1 MLARRARQQLVSH
14 KNVNMDATK
23 TGIPEEISAT
33 SLACSSRM
41 YIQVQN
47 THVSLSHEPG
57 VRGRQRR
64 NGTPPQDAGGGL
76 AGDLRPCPRPWLALF
91 PARVCKYNRAW
102 NLTLVQNF
110 SFFALPQLGPG
121 HWTAA
126 SDCYPLHPCSDPSP
140 QEPRHTPSHGCSSI
154 QIAEMMSRQSSM
166 SVNAKH
172 TVSAAAGG
180 SWLAARASSNSTLF
194 TAWPVAAEPPSVRP
208 DDTPADTTRGLM
220 WLSGAA
226 HDVCPP
232 RLLLSSPT

>member
-1 MLARRARQQLVSH
+1 MLPRPASLRR
-14 KNVNMDATK
+14 
-23 TGIPEEISAT
+23 
-33 SLACSSRM
+33 SLQRAWLADHVCA
-41 YIQVQN
+41 YYVQVQN
-47 THVSLSHEPG
+47 ADASESHEPG

-64 NGTPPQDAGGGL
+64 NGIMERRLETL
-76 AGDLRPCPRPWLALF
+76 AGLREICAPLPH
-91 PARVCKYNRAW
+91 
-102 NLTLVQNF
+102 TLVSSLSSPCLQIQ
-110 SFFALPQLGPG
+110 SCMQPDLSSELQLLALPQLGPG

-154 QIAEMMSRQSSM
+154 QITEMMSRQPSM
-166 SVNAKH
+166 SVDAKH

-226 HDVCPP
+226 HDVC
-232 RLLLSSPT
+232 RHLFLSSPT